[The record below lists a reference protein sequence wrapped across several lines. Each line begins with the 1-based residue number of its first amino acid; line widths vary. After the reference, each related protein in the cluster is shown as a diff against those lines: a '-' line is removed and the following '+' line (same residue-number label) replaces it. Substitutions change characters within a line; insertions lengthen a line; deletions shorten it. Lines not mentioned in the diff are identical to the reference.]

1 MSLSPE
7 DKKHY
12 LERCLGLAGAKVCID
27 NENVW
32 LGLCGKGACGG
43 CSNSGGW
50 FEHECTAR
58 RTDIQAWFNFTNS
71 ILEGY
76 AALCQKE
83 VMQILDEM
91 QNQLRLSADPEVNP
105 MFIPALDLLEF
116 LNPRNRVSPV
126 YMLNWNAY
134 FKNFL
139 LKHYHRRDTVEEGF
153 NLPPLRKPYLLTEHW
168 PRPTTYPHLYVK
180 SKQLAEELM
189 RTPERYVRRRS
200 KIYNKS
206 STPASVPYGGG
217 GSPYSPGD
225 SVKQQKTTTTT
236 DLKMAAAA
244 AAEDGGSSSP
254 SSAGFD
260 EKQPPAKKTGG
271 CWTPWSRSAL
281 VSSLQL

>member
-7 DKKHY
+7 DKRHY
-12 LERCLGLAGAKVCID
+12 LERCLGLASAKVCID

-32 LGLCGKGACGG
+32 LGQCSKGACGG

-71 ILEGY
+71 VLEGY

-91 QNQLRLSADPEVNP
+91 QNQFRFTADPELNP

-139 LKHYHRRDTVEEGF
+139 LKYYHRRDTVEEGF
-153 NLPPLRKPYLLTEHW
+153 NLPPLRKPYLLAEHW
-168 PRPTTYPHLYVK
+168 PRTYPHLYVK
-180 SKQLAEELM
+180 SKQLEDPM
-189 RTPERYVRRRS
+189 RTPERYIRRRS

-206 STPASVPYGGG
+206 CTPAGG
-217 GSPYSPGD
+217 PYSPVSPAAAAVD
-225 SVKQQKTTTTT
+225 SVKQKTQLATV
-236 DLKMAAAA
+236 LKLE
-244 AAEDGGSSSP
+244 EDESSS
-254 SSAGFD
+254 GLD
-260 EKQPPAKKTGG
+260 EKPADKTGG
-271 CWTPWSRSAL
+271 WTPWSSVL